1 MQELYSQCREYI
13 IETGR
18 FPCKDEKYTVLDKV
32 YDKIE
37 ERDIWIPYTEAYQ
50 HFLSKETKLK
60 NRLIKEGILIDSNG
74 KLKLFRKVILPITI
88 SLNGIIMDVDDI

>member
-18 FPCKDEKYTVLDKV
+18 FPYKDEKYTVLDKV

-37 ERDIWIPYTEAYQ
+37 ERDIWIPYTEVYQ
-50 HFLSKETKLK
+50 HF
-60 NRLIKEGILIDSNG
+60 
-74 KLKLFRKVILPITI
+74 KVNPFVKTI
-88 SLNGIIMDVDDI
+88 FQKI

>member
-37 ERDIWIPYTEAYQ
+37 ERDIWIPYTEVYQ
-50 HFLSKETKLK
+50 HFLSKETK
-60 NRLIKEGILIDSNG
+60 RG
-74 KLKLFRKVILPITI
+74 
-88 SLNGIIMDVDDI
+88 SLLIIMANSNFLERLFCQLQPA